1 MSAESGSGSTKQTK
15 ATKGLNSY
23 QVFFKEQRDKGL
35 ATKEVQKMWKQAS
48 EEFKAEYKARADK
61 INAGEPIVEEE

>member
-1 MSAESGSGSTKQTK
+1 
-15 ATKGLNSY
+15 
-23 QVFFKEQRDKGL
+23 
-35 ATKEVQKMWKQAS
+35 MWKEAS